1 MTTLAGSMAL
11 ALIVLLPVAL
21 SIASIWRRARSVLF
35 DLLPLVPVPALAVA
49 LLGIRGEMAQLP
61 ELLLGIRL
69 VLDETGAVFLG
80 FISLLWVL
88 AGAYAR
94 AYLPGRTRDTAF
106 PGFWYATLAGNLG
119 VCIAA
124 DVVTFYALFS
134 LLSLAAYGLVVHD
147 GTTRAFR
154 AGRVYLVLAVIGEM
168 GLVFGLML
176 AAQAAGGLEIDA
188 ARTALANAPQR
199 DLTIALL
206 VVGFGVKAGLVP
218 LHVWLPLAHPIAPT
232 PASAVLSGAIVK
244 AGILGLMR
252 FLPLEAILL
261 DWGHVLAFAGL
272 VTAYYG
278 VLIGLTQ
285 TDPKAIL
292 AYSTLSQMGIVV
304 AVLGAALALRPDD
317 TLDAAALYATNH
329 GLAKGALFLS
339 VGVVAAS
346 GRLHWSVMLPTAV
359 AAGAIAGLPL
369 TGGALAKLAIK
380 GSVGSGVISDLVS
393 WSAVGTTL
401 LLLRFLYVL
410 AANGDDDRARRPAS
424 GLVWP
429 WAAAVLAALV
439 LPWALFLTRTSQPIA
454 EALDLGN
461 LWSGAWPV
469 ALGMV
474 IAVAAMTYPR
484 RVLPA
489 IPEGDIVVPLEAGL
503 RRLRVLARI
512 ELRAAS
518 RWQPRSALTN
528 TRNAAGRLL
537 DRSESLLLRWSFGGA
552 ALLAIVILFGAA
564 LAG

>member
-80 FISLLWVL
+80 FICLLWVL

-188 ARTALANAPQR
+188 ARAALANAPQR

-285 TDPKAIL
+285 TDPKTIL

-518 RWQPRSALTN
+518 RWQPRSVLTN

>member
-35 DLLPLVPVPALAVA
+35 DLLPLAPVPALAVA

-285 TDPKAIL
+285 TDPKTIL

-518 RWQPRSALTN
+518 RWQPRSVLTN

>member
-80 FISLLWVL
+80 FICLLWVL

-188 ARTALANAPQR
+188 ARAALANAPQR

-285 TDPKAIL
+285 TDPKTIL

-317 TLDAAALYATNH
+317 TLEAAALYATNH

-469 ALGMV
+469 ALGTV
-474 IAVAAMTYPR
+474 IALAAMTYPR

-518 RWQPRSALTN
+518 RWQPRSVLTN

>member
-35 DLLPLVPVPALAVA
+35 DLLPLAPVPALAVA

-188 ARTALANAPQR
+188 ARAALANAPQR

-518 RWQPRSALTN
+518 RWQPRSVLTN

>member
-35 DLLPLVPVPALAVA
+35 DLLPLAPVPALAVA

-188 ARTALANAPQR
+188 ARAALANAPQR

-285 TDPKAIL
+285 TDPKTIL

-304 AVLGAALALRPDD
+304 AVLGAAMALRPDD
-317 TLDAAALYATNH
+317 TLEAAALYATNH

-380 GSVGSGVISDLVS
+380 GSVGSGAISDLVS

-469 ALGMV
+469 ALGTV

-484 RVLPA
+484 GVLPA

-518 RWQPRSALTN
+518 RWQPRSVLTN

>member
-35 DLLPLVPVPALAVA
+35 DLLPLAPVPALAVA

-285 TDPKAIL
+285 TDPKTIL

-469 ALGMV
+469 ALGTV

-518 RWQPRSALTN
+518 RWQPRSVLTN

>member
-35 DLLPLVPVPALAVA
+35 DLLPLAPVPALAVA

-188 ARTALANAPQR
+188 ARAALANAPQR

-285 TDPKAIL
+285 TDPKTIL

-518 RWQPRSALTN
+518 RWQPRSVLTN

>member
-188 ARTALANAPQR
+188 ARAALANAPQR

-518 RWQPRSALTN
+518 RWQPRSVLTN

>member
-35 DLLPLVPVPALAVA
+35 DLLPLAPVPALAVA

-80 FISLLWVL
+80 FICLLWVL

-188 ARTALANAPQR
+188 ARAALANAPQR

-285 TDPKAIL
+285 TDPKTIL

-317 TLDAAALYATNH
+317 TLEAAALYATNH

-469 ALGMV
+469 ALGTV
-474 IAVAAMTYPR
+474 IALAAMTYPR

-518 RWQPRSALTN
+518 RWQPRSVLTN

>member
-80 FISLLWVL
+80 FICLLWVL

-188 ARTALANAPQR
+188 ARAALANAPQR

-518 RWQPRSALTN
+518 RWQPRSVLTN